1 MSDQPIR
8 SDPAIALVGNPNTG
22 KTTLFN
28 ALTGLSQRVG
38 NYPGVTVQ
46 YQSGHMDLAS
56 GDAQIIDLPGTYSLS
71 ASSPDEAIAV
81 DVLLGQQV
89 GADPIDVV
97 VVIADASNLRRHLYL
112 LSQIIETDHRVVLAL
127 NMMDLA
133 RERGVHVDI
142 DELSARLG
150 IRVVALTSHRGDGID
165 ELILAVE
172 ETLQEPRSEDAFSS
186 PVPGSLVAAAHDLC
200 QDETHPVNSH
210 VEALRVLV
218 DAGGHLEER
227 LVERTNGDITQRL
240 VALRE
245 KAATGRPLSAIES
258 EARYAWV
265 AQLVDGTLRGDEQ
278 LRPRRS
284 DRIDRLLTHRVAG
297 LAVFLAISA
306 ITFQGIFS
314 WSAPLMD
321 AIDGLFGDLGVV
333 VGRYINEG
341 PLQSLVV
348 DGVITGVGGVL
359 IFLPQIAIL
368 FLIISLLEDC
378 GYMARAAMMMDRL
391 LRFCGLSGRSFI
403 PMLSSFACA
412 VPGIL
417 SARAISERRDRY
429 VTILVAPL
437 MSCSARLP
445 VYVLFIAAFIPDR
458 PMLGSWLG
466 LQGLTLLA
474 MYGVGA
480 SVAIP
485 VALLLRRTL
494 LQGQSTPFL
503 IELPS
508 YKWPVPKVV
517 LMRVYLNSREFVV
530 RAGSIILAAT
540 IVMWALAYYPH
551 SAEIATDFD
560 GRRQAA
566 ETLPEAT
573 RTTTLESIDLAE
585 ATAYL
590 EASYLGRAGRFL
602 EPVVEPLGWDWRLG
616 MAALASFPAREL
628 IISTLGTIYSL
639 GADANETSSD
649 LRSALRASPGADGE
663 PLDTPVAL
671 SVMVFFALCAQCTST
686 LAVIRREMG
695 SWGWVVLSFGY
706 MTALAYAGAFIVYQ
720 VTESLGWGAVG

>member
-1 MSDQPIR
+1 
-8 SDPAIALVGNPNTG
+8 
-22 KTTLFN
+22 
-28 ALTGLSQRVG
+28 
-38 NYPGVTVQ
+38 GVTVQ
-46 YQSGHMDLAS
+46 YSAGQAQLPQSGK
-56 GDAQIIDLPGTYSLS
+56 AQIIDLPGTYSLS

-81 DVLLGQQV
+81 DVLLGQQE
-89 GADPIDVV
+89 GAPPIDLVV
-97 VVIADASNLRRHLYL
+97 AIADASNLRRHLYL
-112 LSQIIETDHRVVLAL
+112 LSQILETGHRVVLGL

-133 RERGVHVDI
+133 QDRDIHVDV
-142 DELSARLG
+142 DALSSRLG
-150 IRVVALTSHRGDGID
+150 IPIVPLTSHRGTGID
-165 ELILAVE
+165 DLIHAIDAA
-172 ETLQEPRSEDAFSS
+172 LQRDRPEPTQTHL
-186 PVPGSLVAAAHDLC
+186 PKGLIAAAGELC
-200 QDETHPVNSH
+200 RGDDASFNSS

-218 DAGGHLEER
+218 DVDGHLERRAIATEGQPLR
-227 LVERTNGDITQRL
+227 LRIAE
-240 VALRE
+240 LRE
-245 KAATGRPLSAIES
+245 TIHADGPLSSVES
-258 EARYAWV
+258 EARYAWIAEIV
-265 AQLVDGTLRGDEQ
+265 ADTLRGDET
-278 LRPRRS
+278 LRPRHS
-284 DRIDRLLTHRVAG
+284 DRIDRVLTHRIAG
-297 LAVFLAISA
+297 LAVFLLISA
-306 ITFQGIFS
+306 ATFQGIFT

-321 AIDGLFGDLGVV
+321 AIDRLFGQLGDS
-333 VGRYINEG
+333 VGSLISEG

-348 DGVITGVGGVL
+348 DGVIAGVGGVL

-417 SARAISERRDRY
+417 AARAISDRRDRY

-458 PMLGSWLG
+458 PVLGSWLG

-480 SVAIP
+480 GVAIP
-485 VALLLRRTL
+485 VAMLLRRTL
-494 LQGQSTPFL
+494 LRGESTPFL

-540 IVMWALAYYPH
+540 IIMWALAYYPH
-551 SAEIATDFD
+551 SVEITDEFD
-560 GRRQAA
+560 KRRQTA
-566 ETLPEAT
+566 ERFPDQT
-573 RTTTLESIDLAE
+573 RVDILRAIDHAES
-585 ATAYL
+585 TALL
-590 EASYLGRAGRFL
+590 EASYLGQAGHFI
-602 EPVVEPLGWDWRLG
+602 EPVVRPLGWDWQLG

-639 GADANETSSD
+639 GGDTDETSQD
-649 LRSALRASPGADGE
+649 LRSALRTSPGADGE
-663 PLDTPVAL
+663 PVDTPVAL

-695 SWGWVVLSFGY
+695 SWGWVGLSFGY
-706 MTALAYAGAFIVYQ
+706 MTALAYIGAFIVYQ
-720 VTESLGWGAVG
+720 TAEYMGWGAGGLG

>member
-1 MSDQPIR
+1 
-8 SDPAIALVGNPNTG
+8 
-22 KTTLFN
+22 
-28 ALTGLSQRVG
+28 
-38 NYPGVTVQ
+38 
-46 YQSGHMDLAS
+46 
-56 GDAQIIDLPGTYSLS
+56 
-71 ASSPDEAIAV
+71 
-81 DVLLGQQV
+81 
-89 GADPIDVV
+89 
-97 VVIADASNLRRHLYL
+97 
-112 LSQIIETDHRVVLAL
+112 
-127 NMMDLA
+127 
-133 RERGVHVDI
+133 
-142 DELSARLG
+142 
-150 IRVVALTSHRGDGID
+150 
-165 ELILAVE
+165 
-172 ETLQEPRSEDAFSS
+172 
-186 PVPGSLVAAAHDLC
+186 
-200 QDETHPVNSH
+200 
-210 VEALRVLV
+210 
-218 DAGGHLEER
+218 
-227 LVERTNGDITQRL
+227 
-240 VALRE
+240 
-245 KAATGRPLSAIES
+245 
-258 EARYAWV
+258 
-265 AQLVDGTLRGDEQ
+265 
-278 LRPRRS
+278 
-284 DRIDRLLTHRVAG
+284 
-297 LAVFLAISA
+297 
-306 ITFQGIFS
+306 
-314 WSAPLMD
+314 
-321 AIDGLFGDLGVV
+321 
-333 VGRYINEG
+333 
-341 PLQSLVV
+341 
-348 DGVITGVGGVL
+348 
-359 IFLPQIAIL
+359 
-368 FLIISLLEDC
+368 
-378 GYMARAAMMMDRL
+378 MMMDRL